1 MVIHPQAR
9 TTVALRKEIKALK
22 GKKSQREL
30 AEQYNV
36 TRLTIRKWQNRDEL
50 EDRSHR
56 PHTLQTKLTPEQ
68 EQLVVELRKLLLL
81 PLDDLLVITREFIHP
96 EATRSGIHR
105 TLKRHGVSR
114 LRDLEAAHLE
124 EAGQQD
130 RAEKKRKTFKDYEPG
145 FIHVDVKYLPRMADE
160 AKPKYL
166 FVAIDRATRWVY
178 LEILSSKSARNARG
192 FLKRLIEKAPFKI
205 TKVLTDNGKEF
216 TDRFV
221 ATGERK
227 PTGNHLFDQ
236 LCAAEG
242 IEHRLIPPRHPQT
255 NGMVERFNGRISDI
269 LRSTHIPSSAD
280 MKTILKN
287 YERVY
292 NHDIPQKNLNY
303 KTPVQALKEWQNKRP
318 RLFNKRVYDLSGLDT

>member
-9 TTVALRKEIKALK
+9 TTVELRKEIKALK
-22 GKKSQREL
+22 GQKSQREL

-36 TRLTIRKWQNRDEL
+36 TRPTIRKWQNRDEL

-81 PLDDLLVITREFIHP
+81 PLDDLLVVTREFIHP

-114 LRDLEAAHLE
+114 LRDLEAARLE
-124 EAGQQD
+124 EDGQQD
-130 RAEKKRKTFKDYEPG
+130 PAGKKRKTFKDYEPG

-160 AKPKYL
+160 AKHKYL

-178 LEILSSKSARNARG
+178 LEILSSKSARNATG
-192 FLKRLIEKAPFKI
+192 FLKRLIEKAPFNI

-269 LRSTHIPSSAD
+269 LRSTHIPSSGD

-292 NHDIPQKNLNY
+292 NHNIPQKNLHY
-303 KTPVQALKEWQNKRP
+303 KTPIQALKEWQKKRP
-318 RLFNKRVYDLSGLDT
+318 ALFNKRVYDLSGLDT